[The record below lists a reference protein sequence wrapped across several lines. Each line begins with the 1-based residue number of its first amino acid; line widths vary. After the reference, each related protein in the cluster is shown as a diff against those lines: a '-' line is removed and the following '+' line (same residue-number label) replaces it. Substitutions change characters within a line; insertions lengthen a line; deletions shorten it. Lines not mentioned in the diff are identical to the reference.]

1 MIQSF
6 VLVLNVLLPEE
17 QAGFNECIESLKAK
31 RKLFAVRRDIQ
42 HEGFRIHKIHKKKL
56 INV

>member
-17 QAGFNECIESLKAK
+17 QAGFNECIESLKANGSSL
-31 RKLFAVRRDIQ
+31 LFRDIQ
-42 HEGFRIHKIHKKKL
+42 HEGFRITKSIKKKL